1 MGNNM
6 GMQQT
11 QQDSACPISQM
22 SFGDVS
28 RYLQGG
34 FEPAV
39 RKAVAAHIVY
49 CNACREE
56 LDRVKSLRSAGR
68 HMMISNLA
76 DADDDD
82 DRTDDDGH
90 VQEVV
95 LAAYIDNGLTGG
107 QRNQVTEH
115 IASCYDCYDRFSSL
129 EKELAGTV
137 PQALSTPV
145 SVMEAMKKPLP
156 SHSEALGVAH
166 LGQRILESLQNVAGM
181 RWTQPA
187 VAFAAGVFVML
198 TFLPSSRTVIPLPG
212 FSPVQESF
220 DDKVRSS
227 VDGQPPQLDT
237 RPVIMLPS
245 GAGNLEFTWP
255 GETKLTNSVYRIE
268 IFDAQGDQ
276 VLETVELTE
285 NKWVV
290 DVSQFAPRSRY
301 DILISRIG
309 RAGGVS
315 PVSQQSLLV
324 AD

>member
-1 MGNNM
+1 
-6 GMQQT
+6 
-11 QQDSACPISQM
+11 M

-49 CNACREE
+49 CNSCREE
-56 LDRVKSLRSAGR
+56 LERVKTLRTAGR
-68 HMMISNLA
+68 HMMISNLTGS
-76 DADDDD
+76 DDDD
-82 DRTDDDGH
+82 EPTDDGGH

-137 PQALSTPV
+137 PQALRTPV
-145 SVMEAMKKPLP
+145 SVMEAMKKPIP
-156 SHSEALGVAH
+156 SHSESLGVAH
-166 LGQRILESLQNVAGM
+166 IGRRIVESLQNVAGL
-181 RWTQPA
+181 RWAQPA
-187 VAFAAGVFVML
+187 MAFAAGVLVML

-212 FSPVQESF
+212 VSPIQASF
-220 DDKVRSS
+220 DDKIRSS
-227 VDGQPPQLDT
+227 VDGDAQEIDT

-255 GETKLTNSVYRIE
+255 GASKLTDSVYRVE
-268 IFDAQGDQ
+268 IFDANGDQ
-276 VLETVELTE
+276 VLETIELTE

-290 DVSQFAPRSRY
+290 DVSEFAPRSRY

-324 AD
+324 AN